1 MSNIYA
7 LQTARKGSKSVINKN
22 IMDING
28 KPLFAHPIDKAL
40 KSELIKE
47 VYISTD
53 IKLIIDNKKNRK
65 YRTIIRPDNLCG
77 DNSSH
82 HDVMI
87 HGLEYIEKEKQEKV
101 DYLVVLLG
109 NSLGSPGSEIDEAL
123 KFLIENA
130 LNGLNILNSDTVC
143 KPSYSLFSIKNGN
156 LETCMSQKEIKDLAL
171 INNVNDKK
179 SAGNVYFANGS
190 FFICKRDVLLNK
202 IGKLP
207 YPWLGNK
214 IKPWVQNVNMEIDAY
229 WQSFVLREINKEE
242 NK

>member
-1 MSNIYA
+1 MTNVYA
-7 LQTARKGSKSVINKN
+7 LQTARKGSKSVVNKN

-28 KPLFAHPIDKAL
+28 KPLFSHPIDKAI
-40 KSELIKE
+40 KSKLIKE

-53 IKLIIDNKKNRK
+53 IALIIDNHKKRK
-65 YRTIIRPDNLCG
+65 YKTIIRPSHLCG
-77 DNSSH
+77 DDSSH

-87 HGLEYIEKEKQEKV
+87 HGLEYIEKENQEKV

-123 KFLIENA
+123 KFLIENKEYD
-130 LNGLNILNSDTVC
+130 GLQTVSEFNMFN
-143 KPSYSLFSIKNGN
+143 PFRAFSIKNDN

-229 WQSFVLREINKEE
+229 WQSFVLRAINKEE